1 MEYIKEISIEKKSL
15 IGFFKYTNKDRKD
28 TISKPETEFKEEKL
42 YKTFNYEL
50 DFLKFAEDID
60 RDIRKKLD
68 NSEISSIYLAING
81 MLKYINKY
89 REYIKN
95 NEKEDRDSNNSTHTH
110 NIEEYYQELEL
121 YLKELKNMYILAYGE
136 NAVDYDIFGNSQNF
150 KTTRYLRERAFREE
164 DRELY
169 KEMKFKKDMNL
180 EDLKDIIKE
189 NLDKIQN
196 AISKIRIDMEVD
208 IYKIGNWTSKLKENN
223 IEIYNLN
230 INEEKI
236 NIGKE
241 DKTYNLYHLN
251 IPAESNMLPL
261 TNIVFYTNNNKTL
274 PEGMDVST
282 QVIRDMSK
290 YNFVVSEYIN
300 TKINISEGIYSKTK
314 NLNIYRYRAYLVKE

>member
-60 RDIRKKLD
+60 RYIRKKLD
-68 NSEISSIYLAING
+68 SSEISSIYLAING
-81 MLKYINKY
+81 MLKYMNKY
-89 REYIKN
+89 REYRN
-95 NEKEDRDSNNSTHTH
+95 NTEN

-121 YLKELKNMYILAYGE
+121 YLKELKNMYILAYSE

-196 AISKIRIDMEVD
+196 AISKIKIDMEVD

-282 QVIRDMSK
+282 QVIIDMSK

>member
-28 TISKPETEFKEEKL
+28 AITKPEDEYKEEKL
-42 YKTFNYEL
+42 HKIFNYEL
-50 DFLKFAEDID
+50 DFLKFAEDMD
-60 RDIRKKLD
+60 KKIRKNLD
-68 NSEISSIYLAING
+68 NDEISSIYLNING
-81 MLKYINKY
+81 MIKYINKY
-89 REYIKN
+89 REYSENKN
-95 NEKEDRDSNNSTHTH
+95 ENM
-110 NIEEYYQELEL
+110 EEYYQDLEL
-121 YLKELKNMYILAYGE
+121 YLKELKKIYIEIYGE
-136 NAVDYDIFGNSQNF
+136 NSVDYDIFGNSQNF

-180 EDLKDIIKE
+180 EELKDIIKE

-196 AISKIRIDMEVD
+196 ALSKIKIDMEVD

-282 QVIRDMSK
+282 QVIIDMSK

-300 TKINISEGIYSKTK
+300 TKINISEGIYSKIK

>member
-68 NSEISSIYLAING
+68 SSEISSIYLAING
-81 MLKYINKY
+81 MLKYMNKY

-95 NEKEDRDSNNSTHTH
+95 NEKEERDNNNSTH

-169 KEMKFKKDMNL
+169 KEMKFKKGMNL
-180 EDLKDIIKE
+180 EELKDIIKE

-196 AISKIRIDMEVD
+196 AISKIKIDMEVD

-282 QVIRDMSK
+282 QVIIDMSK

>member
-68 NSEISSIYLAING
+68 SSEISSIYLAING
-81 MLKYINKY
+81 MLKYMNKY

-95 NEKEDRDSNNSTHTH
+95 NEKEDRDSNNSTY

-121 YLKELKNMYILAYGE
+121 YLKELKNMYIQAYGE

-196 AISKIRIDMEVD
+196 AISKIKIDMEVD

-282 QVIRDMSK
+282 QVIIDMSK

>member
-1 MEYIKEISIEKKSL
+1 MKLLSLFSGAGGLDLGFERAGFEIIVANEYDKTIWETYEKNHKAKLIKKDIREILSEELPKSDGIIGGPPCQSWSEAGSLRGINDPRGKLFYEYIRILKDIQPK
-15 IGFFKYTNKDRKD
+15 FF
-28 TISKPETEFKEEKL
+28 L
-42 YKTFNYEL
+42 
-50 DFLKFAEDID
+50 AENV
-60 RDIRKKLD
+60 K
-68 NSEISSIYLAING
+68 G
-81 MLKYINKY
+81 MLSKRNT
-89 REYIKN
+89 E
-95 NEKEDRDSNNSTHTH
+95 
-110 NIEEYYQELEL
+110 
-121 YLKELKNMYILAYGE
+121 
-136 NAVDYDIFGNSQNF
+136 AV
-150 KTTRYLRERAFREE
+150 
-164 DRELY
+164 
-169 KEMKFKKDMNL
+169 
-180 EDLKDIIKE
+180 KDIIKE

-241 DKTYNLYHLN
+241 DKTFNLYHLN

-282 QVIRDMSK
+282 QVIIDMSK
-290 YNFVVSEYIN
+290 YNFVVSAYIN

>member
-68 NSEISSIYLAING
+68 SSEISSIYLAING
-81 MLKYINKY
+81 MLKYMNKY

-95 NEKEDRDSNNSTHTH
+95 NEKEERDSNNSTQ

-136 NAVDYDIFGNSQNF
+136 NTVDYDIFGNSQNF

-180 EDLKDIIKE
+180 EELKDIIKE

-196 AISKIRIDMEVD
+196 ALSKIKIDMEVD
-208 IYKIGNWTSKLKENN
+208 IYKIGNWTSKLKEKN

-282 QVIRDMSK
+282 QVIIDMSK

>member
-68 NSEISSIYLAING
+68 SSEISSIYLAING
-81 MLKYINKY
+81 MLKYMNKY

-95 NEKEDRDSNNSTHTH
+95 NEKEDRDSNNSTH

-196 AISKIRIDMEVD
+196 ALSKIRIDMEVD

-282 QVIRDMSK
+282 QVIIDMSK

>member
-28 TISKPETEFKEEKL
+28 AITKPEDEYKEEKL
-42 YKTFNYEL
+42 HKIFNYDL
-50 DFLKFAEDID
+50 DFLKFAEDMD
-60 RDIRKKLD
+60 KKIRKNLD
-68 NSEISSIYLAING
+68 NDEISSIYLNING
-81 MLKYINKY
+81 MIKYINKY
-89 REYIKN
+89 REYSENKN
-95 NEKEDRDSNNSTHTH
+95 ENM
-110 NIEEYYQELEL
+110 EEYYQELEL
-121 YLKELKNMYILAYGE
+121 YLKELKKIYIEIYGE
-136 NAVDYDIFGNSQNF
+136 NSVDYDIFGNSQNF

-180 EDLKDIIKE
+180 ENLKDIIKE

-196 AISKIRIDMEVD
+196 AISKIKIDMEVD

-282 QVIRDMSK
+282 QVIIDMRK

-300 TKINISEGIYSKTK
+300 TKINILEGIYSKTK

>member
-1 MEYIKEISIEKKSL
+1 M
-15 IGFFKYTNKDRKD
+15 
-28 TISKPETEFKEEKL
+28 
-42 YKTFNYEL
+42 
-50 DFLKFAEDID
+50 
-60 RDIRKKLD
+60 
-68 NSEISSIYLAING
+68 
-81 MLKYINKY
+81 NKY

-95 NEKEDRDSNNSTHTH
+95 NEKEERDSNNSTH

-121 YLKELKNMYILAYGE
+121 YLKELKNMYIQAYGE

-180 EDLKDIIKE
+180 EELKDIIKE

-196 AISKIRIDMEVD
+196 ALSKIRIDMEVD

-282 QVIRDMSK
+282 QVIIDMSK

>member
-28 TISKPETEFKEEKL
+28 SISKPETEFKEEKL

-68 NSEISSIYLAING
+68 SSEISSIYLAING
-81 MLKYINKY
+81 MLKYMNKY
-89 REYIKN
+89 REYTN
-95 NEKEDRDSNNSTHTH
+95 NTEN

-121 YLKELKNMYILAYGE
+121 YLKELKNMYIQAYGE

-180 EDLKDIIKE
+180 ENLKDIIKE

-196 AISKIRIDMEVD
+196 ALSKIRIDMEVD

-282 QVIRDMSK
+282 QVIIDMSK

-300 TKINISEGIYSKTK
+300 TKINISEGIYSRTK

>member
-81 MLKYINKY
+81 MLKYMNKY
-89 REYIKN
+89 REYRN
-95 NEKEDRDSNNSTHTH
+95 NTENK
-110 NIEEYYQELEL
+110 IEEYYQELEL
-121 YLKELKNMYILAYGE
+121 YLKELKNMYILVYGE

-180 EDLKDIIKE
+180 ENLKDIIKE

-196 AISKIRIDMEVD
+196 AISKIKIDIEVD

-282 QVIRDMSK
+282 QVIIDMRK

-300 TKINISEGIYSKTK
+300 TKINILEGIYSKTK

>member
-60 RDIRKKLD
+60 RDIRKKL
-68 NSEISSIYLAING
+68 NSSEISSIYLSING
-81 MLKYINKY
+81 MLKYMNKY
-89 REYIKN
+89 RKYINNTENKKN
-95 NEKEDRDSNNSTHTH
+95 EN

-121 YLKELKNMYILAYGE
+121 YLKELKNMYIQTYGE

-196 AISKIRIDMEVD
+196 ALNKIRIDMEVD
-208 IYKIGNWTSKLKENN
+208 IYKIRNWTSKLKENN

-251 IPAESNMLPL
+251 IPAESNMLPF

-282 QVIRDMSK
+282 QVIIDMSK

>member
-28 TISKPETEFKEEKL
+28 AITKPEDEYKEEKL
-42 YKTFNYEL
+42 HKIFNYEL
-50 DFLKFAEDID
+50 DFLKFAEDMD
-60 RDIRKKLD
+60 KKIRKNLD
-68 NSEISSIYLAING
+68 NDEISSIYLNING
-81 MLKYINKY
+81 MIKYINKY
-89 REYIKN
+89 REYSENKN
-95 NEKEDRDSNNSTHTH
+95 ENM
-110 NIEEYYQELEL
+110 EEYYQDLEL
-121 YLKELKNMYILAYGE
+121 YLKELKKIYIEIYGE
-136 NAVDYDIFGNSQNF
+136 NSVDYDIFGNSQNF

-282 QVIRDMSK
+282 QVIIDMSK

>member
-81 MLKYINKY
+81 MLKYMNKY
-89 REYIKN
+89 REYTNNTENKKN
-95 NEKEDRDSNNSTHTH
+95 EN

-121 YLKELKNMYILAYGE
+121 YLKELKNMYIQAYGE

-169 KEMKFKKDMNL
+169 KEMKFRKNMNL
-180 EDLKDIIKE
+180 EDFKLIIIE
-189 NLDKIQN
+189 NLDKIKN
-196 AISKIRIDMEVD
+196 ALSKISVEMEID
-208 IYKIGNWTSKLKENN
+208 IYKITNWTAKLKENN

-236 NIGKE
+236 NIVKE
-241 DKTYNLYHLN
+241 DKTFNLYHLN
-251 IPAESNMLPL
+251 IPDGSNILPL
-261 TNIVFYTNNNKTL
+261 TNIIFYTNNNKTL

-282 QVIRDMSK
+282 QVLIDMNK
-290 YNFVVSEYIN
+290 FNFVLSEYIN
-300 TKINISEGIYSKTK
+300 TKINMIEGMYSSTK
-314 NLNIYRYRAYLVKE
+314 KLNIYRYRAYLKK